1 MRPLRSLAREPQVD
15 VLWRAASGLH
25 VEHDP
30 FLSGRYGRRPPGRI
44 PILAGVQTPDDVA
57 ATSDAARA
65 RPLGARAG
73 DAAWAVGE
81 EVAWVSGLVL
91 AVSSFTAWYSGSG
104 DFTLSVIGWHTG
116 VIGKLVFFLGLA
128 VVLVVALRRLGID
141 LPAAVP
147 ESLLVLAL
155 GSLATILVLVRVIS
169 IPEEFLPADG
179 RAIGLWISLAA
190 SIAVIVGGL
199 LRASEEL

>member
-1 MRPLRSLAREPQVD
+1 M
-15 VLWRAASGLH
+15 
-25 VEHDP
+25 
-30 FLSGRYGRRPPGRI
+30 
-44 PILAGVQTPDDVA
+44 QTPEDFA
-57 ATSDAARA
+57 APTDPTRS

-116 VIGKLVFFLGLA
+116 VIGKLVFFIGLA

-169 IPEEFLPADG
+169 VPEEFLPADG
-179 RAIGLWISLAA
+179 RAVGLWISLGAA
-190 SIAVIVGGL
+190 IAIIGGGL